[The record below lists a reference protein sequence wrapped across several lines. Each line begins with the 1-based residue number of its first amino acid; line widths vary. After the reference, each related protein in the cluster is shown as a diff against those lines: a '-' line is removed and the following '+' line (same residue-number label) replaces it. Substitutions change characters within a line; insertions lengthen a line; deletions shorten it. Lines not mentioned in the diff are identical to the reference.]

1 MVVQLQLINYIL
13 DKQDF
18 SFIIKENIT
27 RDYFPNFS
35 AEFDFIQKHY
45 KNYNQVPDKV
55 TFLNVF
61 PDFEL
66 IEVTESL
73 TYLLNEL
80 YQEKN
85 ENYLVKTF
93 NKVKDLLVSGKTEEA
108 LDVFTKSS
116 ENITTNKRLEA
127 VNILTDDSRYDTYLD
142 KCTNFNKYYLSTGFP
157 EIDDALG
164 GGIDRINSYFVISAR
179 PGVGKTLVLIKFA
192 SAAVKAGLKV
202 GLYEGEMSV
211 DKIAGRYDS
220 MISHISNGAI
230 THGNV
235 EVANQYKSYLD
246 ELKNSE
252 GEFYVLTRDM
262 VGSNKVTVDTLE
274 AFVEKYDLDILL
286 VDQISLLD
294 VYGRA
299 KSYEAAE
306 IISKEL
312 KSLQTRKQI
321 PLVVA
326 SQQNRKAVE
335 EDKAIGVENLAMSDR
350 IGADATEI
358 ISLTKNETGDI
369 LKITI
374 IKARDGAKR
383 YNFKY
388 EINFDKGSFTYIPDE
403 NEGKLED
410 PIEDNLNLDNNYGED
425 IF

>member
-1 MVVQLQLINYIL
+1 MIVQLQLINYIL
-13 DKQDF
+13 DKHDF

-27 RDYFPNFS
+27 KEYFPNFS

-45 KNYNQVPDKV
+45 KTYGQVPDKV
-55 TFLNVF
+55 TFLNSF

-66 IEVTESL
+66 LDVTESL

-93 NKVKDLLVSGKTEEA
+93 NKVKDLLVSGKTDEA

-116 ENITTNKRLEA
+116 ENITVNKRLEA

-192 SAAVKAGLKV
+192 ASAVKAGLKV

-246 ELKNSE
+246 ELKNSD

-274 AFVEKYDLDILL
+274 AFVEKYNLDILL

-306 IISKEL
+306 TISKEL

-335 EDKAIGVENLAMSDR
+335 EDKSIGVENLAMSDR

-358 ISLTKNETGDI
+358 ISLTKNEDI
-369 LKITI
+369 LKIDI
-374 IKARDGAKR
+374 IKARDGAKK
-383 YNFKY
+383 YQFKY
-388 EINFDKGSFTYIPDE
+388 EIDFDKGRFNYIPDGE
-403 NEGKLED
+403 EPRREKED
-410 PIEDNLNLDNNYGED
+410 EYVRDESGE
-425 IF
+425 IVF

>member
-1 MVVQLQLINYIL
+1 MVTQLQLLNWIL
-13 DKQDF
+13 ENKDF
-18 SFIIKENIT
+18 SFIIKEDISK
-27 RDYFPNFS
+27 DYFPNFS

-45 KNYNQVPDKV
+45 KEYGQVPDKL
-55 TFLNVF
+55 TFVNAF
-61 PDFEL
+61 PDFE
-66 IEVTESL
+66 ITTVTESL
-73 TYLLNEL
+73 PYLLNEL

-93 NKVKDLLVSGKTEEA
+93 NKVKDLLVAGKTEEA
-108 LDVFTKSS
+108 LDLFSKSS
-116 ENITTNKRLEA
+116 ENITSNKRLEA
-127 VNILTDDSRYDTYLD
+127 VNILKDDSRYDTYLD
-142 KCTNFNKYYLSTGFP
+142 KCTNFSKYYLSTGFP

-164 GGIDRINSYFVISAR
+164 GGIDRVNSYFVISAR

-192 SAAVKAGLKV
+192 AAAVKAGLKV

-220 MISHISNGAI
+220 MISHISNGSI
-230 THGNV
+230 THGNI
-235 EVANQYKSYLD
+235 EIANQYKTYLD

-274 AFVEKYDLDILL
+274 AFIEKYNLDVLL
-286 VDQISLLD
+286 VDQVSLLD
-294 VYGRA
+294 IHGRA

-306 IISKEL
+306 LISKEL

-335 EDKAIGVENLAMSDR
+335 DDKPIGVENLALSDR

-358 ISLTKNETGDI
+358 ISLTKNDDI
-369 LKITI
+369 LKIDI
-374 IKARDGAKR
+374 IKARDGAKK
-383 YNFKY
+383 YSFKY
-388 EINFDKGSFTYIPDE
+388 EINFDKGSFVYIADGNTAPKQTEPEDDYVRDE
-403 NEGKLED
+403 S
-410 PIEDNLNLDNNYGED
+410 GE
-425 IF
+425 IVF